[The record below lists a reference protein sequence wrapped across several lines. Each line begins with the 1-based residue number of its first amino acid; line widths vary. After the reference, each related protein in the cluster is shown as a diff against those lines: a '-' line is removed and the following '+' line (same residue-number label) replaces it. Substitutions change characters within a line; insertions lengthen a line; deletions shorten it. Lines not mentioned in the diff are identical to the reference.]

1 MSESNRSGEEFVLQ
15 TNESENLLKSI
26 EDQKRDELL
35 ALYQQVEGTDDTAK
49 KVLLYTEW
57 SKMHLERYLDIK
69 DLTNI
74 EAVHLRNTVEQLL
87 PKLEEERKLVAQEK
101 MSAMNLA
108 EIEEEAPALWLYN
121 LYGIH
126 PKDIPHIYVIED
138 ETTGQK
144 YTFEKTMEQQAREKN
159 QELSDAGHSTYMF
172 LTIPQDFKDYLKK
185 LREESHRP

>member
-87 PKLEEERKLVAQEK
+87 PKLEEERKRKERGDERKSQVGTGDRSEK
-101 MSAMNLA
+101 
-108 EIEEEAPALWLYN
+108 IRTYN
-121 LYGIH
+121 Y
-126 PKDIPHIYVIED
+126 
-138 ETTGQK
+138 
-144 YTFEKTMEQQAREKN
+144 
-159 QELSDAGHSTYMF
+159 
-172 LTIPQDFKDYLKK
+172 PQDRITDHRIKESWGNIAQILEGNLNPIFDKLLEYDQLKQLEK
-185 LREESHRP
+185 IN